1 MKSFDREV
9 MRKADTIMAQAD
21 KDGDGV
27 VDFDEFVV
35 ISKKF
40 PNILFPA
47 FSLQHQVQKKM
58 G

>member
-1 MKSFDREV
+1 
-9 MRKADTIMAQAD
+9 MAQAD

-27 VDFDEFVV
+27 VDFDEFVT

-47 FSLQHQVQKKM
+47 FSLAHTLGKKM
-58 G
+58 GM